1 MIAVFFVKYLLMCL
15 CVCLPHCPPGR
26 LCVHWSR
33 TMQPENRG
41 WPSSWSRWW
50 PSWVWR
56 AEDRTSQGALGR
68 DPIRNRAVPERR
80 PVPIFFIMWLLPP
93 PFKVDFFLDLFS
105 ASSSPRDI
113 LFSSSTLLHR
123 LVYLNISEGLFGA
136 EADVSHSAMREIAQ
150 LHHRESLK
158 GGLLESWPYWQTSVP
173 LLEEKRG
180 KTFLCCLQEFTLI
193 IL

>member
-1 MIAVFFVKYLLMCL
+1 MWSIVFNEKPDLKVMIAVFFVKYLLMCL

-68 DPIRNRAVPERR
+68 DPIRNRAVPERT
-80 PVPIFFIMWLLPP
+80 PSAATMLCHYKLTLPTTGLACILQCFWLFIVWRRKGETFSFSVGLLPCKHGLRNQLP
-93 PFKVDFFLDLFS
+93 PLSVF
-105 ASSSPRDI
+105 AAAHI
-113 LFSSSTLLHR
+113 LFCLLSLSS
-123 LVYLNISEGLFGA
+123 
-136 EADVSHSAMREIAQ
+136 VS
-150 LHHRESLK
+150 
-158 GGLLESWPYWQTSVP
+158 PV
-173 LLEEKRG
+173 
-180 KTFLCCLQEFTLI
+180 
-193 IL
+193 